1 MTTVGV
7 STRRASASALAIAAA
22 ISIVVLAASAPA
34 LADDTSSSAA
44 DGNLYEEAGSSSSTS
59 GDAAAAISA
68 APAAAATTD
77 ALVSGPS
84 DASTDTTSPASDA
97 SSSPASSSSSELKKP
112 SPPSKT
118 ETILVPYSVPSSR
131 YAQGS
136 ATQSAAT
143 TEIPQALP
151 DGGAGSAASGEM
163 GAPSGQ
169 IVNYQQ
175 YQNAQHI
182 DPQLRSLQEFI
193 QEGDNTSSLGIEV
206 QEAQRKTKS
215 GKMADGLVIVGVIKG
230 SPADLAGLRAYRRT
244 TSDVIKVVAV
254 VAALV
259 FPPAVLVAAL
269 ADQVNI
275 GDTYDLIIGV
285 DGTRVTNFLDFEDR
299 IREVQPGEIVYLN
312 IVRNGKRMQVPVNV
326 PANLAM
332 PLY

>member
-1 MTTVGV
+1 
-7 STRRASASALAIAAA
+7 
-22 ISIVVLAASAPA
+22 
-34 LADDTSSSAA
+34 
-44 DGNLYEEAGSSSSTS
+44 
-59 GDAAAAISA
+59 
-68 APAAAATTD
+68 
-77 ALVSGPS
+77 
-84 DASTDTTSPASDA
+84 
-97 SSSPASSSSSELKKP
+97 
-112 SPPSKT
+112 
-118 ETILVPYSVPSSR
+118 
-131 YAQGS
+131 
-136 ATQSAAT
+136 
-143 TEIPQALP
+143 
-151 DGGAGSAASGEM
+151 M

-175 YQNAQHI
+175 YQNAQRI

-206 QEAQRKTKS
+206 QEAQRKTRS

>member
-7 STRRASASALAIAAA
+7 SIRRASASALATAAA
-22 ISIVVLAASAPA
+22 ILVIMLAARA
-34 LADDTSSSAA
+34 LALAGDASSAA
-44 DGNLYEEAGSSSSTS
+44 VGNLYEETGSSYSTS
-59 GDAAAAISA
+59 GDAGAGNGAMAATTA
-68 APAAAATTD
+68 APA
-77 ALVSGPS
+77 SGPS
-84 DASTDTTSPASDA
+84 DESTDTTSPASDA
-97 SSSPASSSSSELKKP
+97 SSSPGSGSSPERHKP
-112 SPPSKT
+112 SPAAKT
-118 ETILVPYSVPSSR
+118 ETILVPYSVPSPQ
-131 YAQGS
+131 YVKGS
-136 ATQSAAT
+136 TAQSAAT

-151 DGGAGSAASGEM
+151 DGGPGSTANGEM
-163 GAPSGQ
+163 GVASGQ
-169 IVNYQQ
+169 VVNYQQ
-175 YQNAQHI
+175 YQNAQQI

-206 QEAQRKTKS
+206 QEAQRRTRS

-254 VAALV
+254 GAALV

-312 IVRNGKRMQVPVNV
+312 IIRNGTRMQVPVSV

>member
-44 DGNLYEEAGSSSSTS
+44 DGNLYEETGSSSSTS
-59 GDAAAAISA
+59 APVAAAKSV

-77 ALVSGPS
+77 ALASGPS
-84 DASTDTTSPASDA
+84 DASTDTTSPAADA

-118 ETILVPYSVPSSR
+118 ETILVPYSVPSPR

-206 QEAQRKTKS
+206 QEAQRKTRS

-254 VAALV
+254 GAALV

>member
-44 DGNLYEEAGSSSSTS
+44 DGNLYEETGSSSST
-59 GDAAAAISA
+59 
-68 APAAAATTD
+68 
-77 ALVSGPS
+77 
-84 DASTDTTSPASDA
+84 
-97 SSSPASSSSSELKKP
+97 SSSSSELKKP

-175 YQNAQHI
+175 YQNAQRI
-182 DPQLRSLQEFI
+182 DPQLRSVQEFI

-206 QEAQRKTKS
+206 QEAQRKTRS

-230 SPADLAGLRAYRRT
+230 SPADLAGLRAYR
-244 TSDVIKVVAV
+244 
-254 VAALV
+254 
-259 FPPAVLVAAL
+259 
-269 ADQVNI
+269 
-275 GDTYDLIIGV
+275 
-285 DGTRVTNFLDFEDR
+285 
-299 IREVQPGEIVYLN
+299 
-312 IVRNGKRMQVPVNV
+312 
-326 PANLAM
+326 
-332 PLY
+332 

>member
-1 MTTVGV
+1 
-7 STRRASASALAIAAA
+7 
-22 ISIVVLAASAPA
+22 
-34 LADDTSSSAA
+34 
-44 DGNLYEEAGSSSSTS
+44 
-59 GDAAAAISA
+59 
-68 APAAAATTD
+68 
-77 ALVSGPS
+77 
-84 DASTDTTSPASDA
+84 
-97 SSSPASSSSSELKKP
+97 
-112 SPPSKT
+112 
-118 ETILVPYSVPSSR
+118 
-131 YAQGS
+131 
-136 ATQSAAT
+136 
-143 TEIPQALP
+143 LP
-151 DGGAGSAASGEM
+151 DGGAGSAASGEI

-175 YQNAQHI
+175 YQNAQRI

-206 QEAQRKTKS
+206 QEAQRKTRS

-254 VAALV
+254 GAALV

>member
-136 ATQSAAT
+136 ATQSAAM

-151 DGGAGSAASGEM
+151 DGGAGSASGEM

-175 YQNAQHI
+175 YQNAQRI

-206 QEAQRKTKS
+206 QEAQRKTRS

-275 GDTYDLIIGV
+275 GDTYDLIIG
-285 DGTRVTNFLDFEDR
+285 
-299 IREVQPGEIVYLN
+299 
-312 IVRNGKRMQVPVNV
+312 
-326 PANLAM
+326 
-332 PLY
+332 

>member
-7 STRRASASALAIAAA
+7 SVRRASASALAIAAA
-22 ISIVVLAASAPA
+22 IAVIVSTAGVPA
-34 LADDTSSSAA
+34 LAGDASSEAV
-44 DGNLYEEAGSSSSTS
+44 GNLYEETGSSSSTS
-59 GDAAAAISA
+59 GDAAAARS
-68 APAAAATTD
+68 AAAAKT
-77 ALVSGPS
+77 AASAPS

-97 SSSPASSSSSELKKP
+97 SSSPGSGSSPELEKP

-118 ETILVPYSVPSSR
+118 ETILVPYNVPSPQ
-131 YAQGS
+131 YVKGS
-136 ATQSAAT
+136 ASQSAAT
-143 TEIPQALP
+143 TEVPPALP
-151 DGGAGSAASGEM
+151 DGGAGNAATAEMGAASG
-163 GAPSGQ
+163 Q
-169 IVNYQQ
+169 VVNYEQ
-175 YQNAQHI
+175 YQNAQQI

-206 QEAQRKTKS
+206 QEAQRKTRS

-230 SPADLAGLRAYRRT
+230 SPADLAGLRAYRHT

-254 VAALV
+254 GAALV
-259 FPPAVLVAAL
+259 FPPAVLVAVL
-269 ADQVNI
+269 ADQVSI

-299 IREVQPGEIVYLN
+299 IREVQPGEIVYIN
-312 IVRNGKRMQVPVNV
+312 ILRNGTRMQVPVNV

>member
-97 SSSPASSSSSELKKP
+97 SSSPASSSSSELKRP
-112 SPPSKT
+112 SPTSKT
-118 ETILVPYSVPSSR
+118 ETILVPYSVPSPR

-230 SPADLAGLRAYRRT
+230 SPADLAGLR
-244 TSDVIKVVAV
+244 
-254 VAALV
+254 
-259 FPPAVLVAAL
+259 
-269 ADQVNI
+269 
-275 GDTYDLIIGV
+275 G
-285 DGTRVTNFLDFEDR
+285 
-299 IREVQPGEIVYLN
+299 
-312 IVRNGKRMQVPVNV
+312 
-326 PANLAM
+326 
-332 PLY
+332 

>member
-22 ISIVVLAASAPA
+22 ISIALAASAPA
-34 LADDTSSSAA
+34 LADDTSSSA
-44 DGNLYEEAGSSSSTS
+44 DGNLYEETGSSSSTS
-59 GDAAAAISA
+59 APAAAAKSV

-77 ALVSGPS
+77 ALASGPS
-84 DASTDTTSPASDA
+84 DASTDTTSPAADA
-97 SSSPASSSSSELKKP
+97 SSSPASSPSSELKKP

-118 ETILVPYSVPSSR
+118 ETILVPYSVPSPQ

-136 ATQSAAT
+136 ASQSAAT

-206 QEAQRKTKS
+206 QEAQRKTRS

-254 VAALV
+254 GAALV

>member
-1 MTTVGV
+1 M
-7 STRRASASALAIAAA
+7 
-22 ISIVVLAASAPA
+22 LAARAPA
-34 LADDTSSSAA
+34 LAGDASSSEAV
-44 DGNLYEEAGSSSSTS
+44 GNLYEETGSSFSTS
-59 GDAAAAISA
+59 GDAADANSAAIAKTA
-68 APAAAATTD
+68 APA
-77 ALVSGPS
+77 SGPS

-97 SSSPASSSSSELKKP
+97 SSSPGSGSSPEREKP

-118 ETILVPYSVPSSR
+118 ETILVPYNVPSPQ
-131 YAQGS
+131 YVKGS

-151 DGGAGSAASGEM
+151 DGGAGSAATGEM
-163 GAPSGQ
+163 GAAAGQ

-175 YQNAQHI
+175 YQNAQQV

-193 QEGDNTSSLGIEV
+193 QEGDNTSSLGMEV
-206 QEAQRKTKS
+206 QEAQRKTRL
-215 GKMADGLVIVGVIKG
+215 GKIADGLVIVAVIKG

-254 VAALV
+254 GAALV

-269 ADQVNI
+269 ADQVRI

-312 IVRNGKRMQVPVNV
+312 ILRNGTHMQVPVNV

>member
-7 STRRASASALAIAAA
+7 SISRASASALAIAAA
-22 ISIVVLAASAPA
+22 IAVIMLAARAPA
-34 LADDTSSSAA
+34 LAGDASSAA
-44 DGNLYEEAGSSSSTS
+44 VGNLYEETGSSFSRS
-59 GDAAAAISA
+59 GDAADAKSA
-68 APAAAATTD
+68 TPT
-77 ALVSGPS
+77 SGAS

-97 SSSPASSSSSELKKP
+97 SSSAGSGSSPEEHKP
-112 SPPSKT
+112 SPPKT
-118 ETILVPYSVPSSR
+118 ETILVPYSVPSPQ
-131 YAQGS
+131 YVKGS
-136 ATQSAAT
+136 TTQSAAT

-151 DGGAGSAASGEM
+151 DGGAGSAATGEM
-163 GAPSGQ
+163 GMTSGQ
-169 IVNYQQ
+169 VVNYQQ
-175 YQNAQHI
+175 YQNAQQI

-215 GKMADGLVIVGVIKG
+215 GRMADGLVIVGVIKG

-244 TSDVIKVVAV
+244 TSDVLKVVAV
-254 VAALV
+254 GAALV
-259 FPPAVLVAAL
+259 FPPAVLVAAI
-269 ADQVNI
+269 ADQVSI

-312 IVRNGKRMQVPVNV
+312 ILRNGKRMQVPVNV
-326 PANLAM
+326 PTNLAM

>member
-44 DGNLYEEAGSSSSTS
+44 DGNLYEETGSSSSTS
-59 GDAAAAISA
+59 APVAAAKSV
-68 APAAAATTD
+68 APAAAATAD
-77 ALVSGPS
+77 ALASGPS
-84 DASTDTTSPASDA
+84 DASTDTTSPAADG

-118 ETILVPYSVPSSR
+118 ETILVPYSVPSPR

-206 QEAQRKTKS
+206 QEAQRKTRS

-254 VAALV
+254 GAALV

-312 IVRNGKRMQVPVNV
+312 IVRNGKRMQVPVNL

>member
-44 DGNLYEEAGSSSSTS
+44 DGNLYEETGSSSSTS
-59 GDAAAAISA
+59 
-68 APAAAATTD
+68 APAAAAKS
-77 ALVSGPS
+77 AAPASGPS
-84 DASTDTTSPASDA
+84 DASTDTTSSAADA

-206 QEAQRKTKS
+206 QEAQRKTRS

-254 VAALV
+254 GAALV

>member
-7 STRRASASALAIAAA
+7 STRRASACALAIAAA

-44 DGNLYEEAGSSSSTS
+44 DGNLYEETGSSSSTS
-59 GDAAAAISA
+59 GDAAAATSA
-68 APAAAATTD
+68 APA
-77 ALVSGPS
+77 SGPS
-84 DASTDTTSPASDA
+84 DASTDTTSSAADA

-206 QEAQRKTKS
+206 QEAQRKTRS

-230 SPADLAGLRAYRRT
+230 SPADLTGLPTYRIST
-244 TSDVIKVVAV
+244 IDVGDVV
-254 VAALV
+254 
-259 FPPAVLVAAL
+259 
-269 ADQVNI
+269 
-275 GDTYDLIIGV
+275 
-285 DGTRVTNFLDFEDR
+285 E
-299 IREVQPGEIVYLN
+299 
-312 IVRNGKRMQVPVNV
+312 
-326 PANLAM
+326 
-332 PLY
+332 

>member
-1 MTTVGV
+1 MPYNVPSPQYVKG
-7 STRRASASALAIAAA
+7 SAS
-22 ISIVVLAASAPA
+22 
-34 LADDTSSSAA
+34 
-44 DGNLYEEAGSSSSTS
+44 
-59 GDAAAAISA
+59 
-68 APAAAATTD
+68 
-77 ALVSGPS
+77 
-84 DASTDTTSPASDA
+84 
-97 SSSPASSSSSELKKP
+97 
-112 SPPSKT
+112 
-118 ETILVPYSVPSSR
+118 
-131 YAQGS
+131 
-136 ATQSAAT
+136 QSAAT

-151 DGGAGSAASGEM
+151 DGGAGNAATAEM
-163 GAPSGQ
+163 GAASGQ

-175 YQNAQHI
+175 YQNAQQI

-193 QEGDNTSSLGIEV
+193 QEGDNTSSLGMEV

-230 SPADLAGLRAYRRT
+230 SPADQAGLRAYRRT

-254 VAALV
+254 GAALV

-312 IVRNGKRMQVPVNV
+312 IVRNGKRMQVPVSV

>member
-1 MTTVGV
+1 
-7 STRRASASALAIAAA
+7 
-22 ISIVVLAASAPA
+22 
-34 LADDTSSSAA
+34 
-44 DGNLYEEAGSSSSTS
+44 
-59 GDAAAAISA
+59 
-68 APAAAATTD
+68 
-77 ALVSGPS
+77 
-84 DASTDTTSPASDA
+84 
-97 SSSPASSSSSELKKP
+97 
-112 SPPSKT
+112 
-118 ETILVPYSVPSSR
+118 
-131 YAQGS
+131 
-136 ATQSAAT
+136 
-143 TEIPQALP
+143 
-151 DGGAGSAASGEM
+151 M
-163 GAPSGQ
+163 GTASGQ

-175 YQNAQHI
+175 YQNAQQI

-206 QEAQRKTKS
+206 QEAQRKTRS

-254 VAALV
+254 GAALV

-269 ADQVNI
+269 ADQVSI

-312 IVRNGKRMQVPVNV
+312 ILRNGKRMQVPVSV